1 MEFLIFMLLASLFGD
16 WYEYKAF
23 KRYLYIGPNQSL
35 SIDELDDVLCKLSEK
50 NQMLNYTS
58 GTLRRDFEENGYFV
72 FLYAGK
78 KFVRKIANYLDVVG
92 HIKVEIMTEENLYEK
107 LSHTYVKDE
116 HETDSQFFKAVMEE
130 SSLNM
135 SIRFFGLDKDDI
147 SIKKL
152 NVAMNSKLVKLR
164 ENNSD
169 TSQEIS
175 DKKRRFYEKQI
186 YEHHKLVFEWLKTN
200 NNEVEINE
208 NHSAVI

>member
-92 HIKVEIMTEENLYEK
+92 HIKVEIMTEENL
-107 LSHTYVKDE
+107 
-116 HETDSQFFKAVMEE
+116 
-130 SSLNM
+130 
-135 SIRFFGLDKDDI
+135 
-147 SIKKL
+147 
-152 NVAMNSKLVKLR
+152 
-164 ENNSD
+164 
-169 TSQEIS
+169 
-175 DKKRRFYEKQI
+175 
-186 YEHHKLVFEWLKTN
+186 
-200 NNEVEINE
+200 
-208 NHSAVI
+208 

>member
-1 MEFLIFMLLASLFGD
+1 MLLASLFGD

-107 LSHTYVKDE
+107 LSNTYVKDE
-116 HETDSQFFKAVMEE
+116 HESDSQFFKAVMEE

-208 NHSAVI
+208 SHSAVI